1 MENENEQVQTTT
13 TQENA
18 ILPDGWDGSTD
29 FFEWAS
35 GDDTKADES
44 VVTEEPVA
52 EESGTEE
59 SEEAPT
65 TGTEAEENVESVA
78 DEGTEPT
85 TPDEANAQPAKIRF
99 DANINHKVKS
109 VEIDQSELPDLYQ
122 KAYAADKFRNKLN
135 AKQAELEEAEVVAK
149 ILGYDSVKAM
159 LAAAKQSYEDT
170 EIERLTN
177 EKVHPTIAKDTVTR
191 KIKEIEESVVKGRKT
206 QPEQPA
212 EEEQEASPTKAGQR
226 DFQPEVADLLET
238 YPELRGK
245 TLPKE
250 VVDATLR
257 GQTLVVAYTKYLQQK
272 TKADND
278 RLQKENKTLKQN
290 AEAAKRAPVRGVA
303 KGGATGEQADDP
315 FLKGF
320 NSY

>member
-1 MENENEQVQTTT
+1 MENENEQVQTTI
-13 TQENA
+13 TQDDA
-18 ILPDGWDGSTD
+18 ILPDGWDGTTD

-35 GDDTKADES
+35 DDMKADEP
-44 VVTEEPVA
+44 VVEAEPAV
-52 EESGTEE
+52 EESGTDE
-59 SEEAPT
+59 SEEVPT
-65 TGTEAEENVESVA
+65 TDTDAEENVESVA
-78 DEGTEPT
+78 DGEPEPT
-85 TPDEANAQPAKIRF
+85 TSQETDAQPAKIKF

-122 KAYAADKFRNKLN
+122 KAYAADKFRKKLN
-135 AKQAELEEAEVVAK
+135 DKTAELEEAEVVAK

-177 EKVHPTIAKDTVTR
+177 EKVHPTIAKDTVSR
-191 KIKEIEESVVKGRKT
+191 KIKEIEESVVKGRKAT
-206 QPEQPA
+206 PEQT
-212 EEEQEASPTKAGQR
+212 EETEEAPSKAGQR

-250 VVDATLR
+250 VVDATLK
-257 GQTLVVAYTKYLQQK
+257 GQTLIVAYTKYIQQK

-320 NSY
+320 NKY

>member
-1 MENENEQVQTTT
+1 MENENEQVQTMS
-13 TQENA
+13 TQDDA
-18 ILPDGWDGSTD
+18 ILPDGWDGTTD

-35 GDDTKADES
+35 EDTKADEP
-44 VVTEEPVA
+44 VVEAELAV
-52 EESGTEE
+52 EESGTDE
-59 SEEAPT
+59 SEEVPT
-65 TGTEAEENVESVA
+65 TDTDAEENVESVA
-78 DEGTEPT
+78 DEETEST
-85 TPDEANAQPAKIRF
+85 TSQETEEQPAKIKF
-99 DANINHKVKS
+99 EANINHKVKS

-122 KAYAADKFRNKLN
+122 KAYAADKFRKKLN
-135 AKQAELEEAEVVAK
+135 DKTAELEEAEVVAK

-177 EKVHPTIAKDTVTR
+177 EKVHPTIAKDTVSR

-206 QPEQPA
+206 TPEQT
-212 EEEQEASPTKAGQR
+212 EETEEVPSKAGQR

-250 VVDATLR
+250 VVDAALK
-257 GQTLVVAYTKYLQQK
+257 GQTLIVAYTKYIQQK

-320 NSY
+320 NNY

>member
-1 MENENEQVQTTT
+1 MENENEQVQSTT
-13 TQENA
+13 TQEDA

-35 GDDTKADES
+35 TDTKADEP
-44 VVTEEPVA
+44 VVSEAPAA

-78 DEGTEPT
+78 AEGTEPT
-85 TPDEANAQPAKIRF
+85 TSDEANAQPAKIKF
-99 DANINHKVKS
+99 DANINHRVKT

-122 KAYAADKFRNKLN
+122 KAYAADKFKKKLN
-135 AKQAELEEAEVVAK
+135 AKTAELEEAEVVSK
-149 ILGYDSVKAM
+149 ILGYDSVSAM
-159 LAAAKQSYEDT
+159 LAAAKQSFEDT

-177 EKVHPTIAKDTVTR
+177 ERVHPTIAKDTVAR
-191 KIKEIEESVVKGRKT
+191 KIKEIEESVTKGRKAS
-206 QPEQPA
+206 QEQNKDDTD
-212 EEEQEASPTKAGQR
+212 QPTKAGQR

-250 VVDATLR
+250 VVDAALK
-257 GQTLVVAYTKYLQQK
+257 GQTLIVAYTKYIQQK

-278 RLQKENKTLKQN
+278 RLQKENKTLKHN

-320 NSY
+320 NSYR

>member
-1 MENENEQVQTTT
+1 MENENEQVQSTI
-13 TQENA
+13 TQDDA
-18 ILPDGWDGSTD
+18 ILPDGWDGEQD

-35 GDDTKADES
+35 GDTKADEP
-44 VVTEEPVA
+44 VVEEAPAV

-59 SEEAPT
+59 SEEVPT
-65 TGTEAEENVESVA
+65 TDVETEDNGESVA
-78 DEGTEPT
+78 DEAAEPT
-85 TPDEANAQPAKIRF
+85 TSQETEAQPAKIKF

-122 KAYAADKFRNKLN
+122 KAYAADKFRKKLN
-135 AKQAELEEAEVVAK
+135 DKTAELEEAEVVAK

-170 EIERLTN
+170 EVERLTN
-177 EKVHPTIAKDTVTR
+177 EKVHPTIAKDTVSR
-191 KIKEIEESVVKGRKT
+191 RMREIEDSVVKGRKT
-206 QPEQPA
+206 STDQ
-212 EEEQEASPTKAGQR
+212 EEADEKQPTKAGQR

-250 VVDATLR
+250 VVDATLK
-257 GQTLVVAYTKYLQQK
+257 GQTLIVAYTKYLQQK

-320 NSY
+320 NAY

>member
-1 MENENEQVQTTT
+1 MENENEQVQSTI
-13 TQENA
+13 TQDDA
-18 ILPDGWDGSTD
+18 ILPDGWDGTTD

-35 GDDTKADES
+35 GETKADEP
-44 VVTEEPVA
+44 VVEAPAE

-59 SEEAPT
+59 SEEVPT
-65 TGTEAEENVESVA
+65 TDTEAEENGESEA
-78 DEGTEPT
+78 TEDTGLTMPQET
-85 TPDEANAQPAKIRF
+85 EAQPTKIKF

-135 AKQAELEEAEVVAK
+135 AKTAELEEAEVVAK

-159 LAAAKQSYEDT
+159 LAAARQSYEDT
-170 EIERLTN
+170 EIERLTS

-191 KIKEIEESVVKGRKT
+191 KIKEIEDSVVKSRKAA
-206 QPEQPA
+206 PEQK
-212 EEEQEASPTKAGQR
+212 EEEEEPQPAKAGQR
-226 DFQPEVADLLET
+226 DFQPEVADLLES

-250 VVDATLR
+250 VVDATLK
-257 GQTLVVAYTKYLQQK
+257 GQTLLVAYTKYVQQK

-303 KGGATGEQADDP
+303 KGGATGETADDP